1 MSVRDI
7 IFPIVFTVAVISTNY
22 KTAFASSSKLI
33 LFTETDIEVP
43 VIATKESPN
52 EKEDKSSCGT
62 IVCP

>member
-43 VIATKESPN
+43 VIATKESPKE
-52 EKEDKSSCGT
+52 EKPQPPCGKE
-62 IVCP
+62 ICP